1 MKAFYH
7 PSKTNLKKSE
17 TWFCRR
23 KTAEDGDVKINIS
36 LNITLTLTL
45 NITSFALLDQ
55 WNENNSIEKVK
66 VYFSLVFYDED

>member
-7 PSKTNLKKSE
+7 PSKTNLKKYE

-23 KTAEDGDVKINIS
+23 KAAEDGDVKINVS
-36 LNITLTLTL
+36 LNITLTL

-66 VYFSLVFYDED
+66 VYFSLVFYED